1 MKNSNIK
8 DTVLRIFLLLSGLA
22 LIIVGVVSVFHGYGV
37 IGAISKVIGICAII
51 SGIISLVVR
60 VKLESVAG
68 VQAHFMSV
76 DSIILIVIGIL
87 FLNTRLLNSLGKI
100 MFIIIGIIIIYDAVE
115 SLFSA
120 FQSRKN
126 DEGWFLPR
134 IVVAA
139 LLLIAGIWV
148 FCNAGKVFADM
159 AGIIVGIYFI
169 SRGIQIVNDWIGD
182 ERYRKNFSYLDDDTP
197 DRQ

>member
-8 DTVLRIFLLLSGLA
+8 DTALRILLLVSGIA
-22 LIIVGVVSVFHGYGV
+22 LIIVGAVAVFHGYGV
-37 IGAISKVIGICAII
+37 VGAISKVIGVCAII
-51 SGIISLVVR
+51 SGIISLIVR
-60 VKLESVAG
+60 MKLESVVGA
-68 VQAHFMSV
+68 QAHFMSV
-76 DSIILIVIGIL
+76 DSIILIVIGVL

-100 MFIIIGIIIIYDAVE
+100 MFIVIGVIIIYNAVE

-126 DEGWFLPR
+126 EEGWFIPR
-134 IVVAA
+134 IIVAI

-159 AGIIVGIYFI
+159 SGIIVGIYFI
-169 SRGIQIVNDWIGD
+169 SRGVQIVNDWIGD